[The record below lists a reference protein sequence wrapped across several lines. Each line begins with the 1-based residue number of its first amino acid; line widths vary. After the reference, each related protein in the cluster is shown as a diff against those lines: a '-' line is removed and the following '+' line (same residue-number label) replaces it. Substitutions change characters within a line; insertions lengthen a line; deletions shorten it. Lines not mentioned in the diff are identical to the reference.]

1 MSEGAVAA
9 IVAVVGAGASVYNT
23 DQQRKQARVARDKA
37 NFEEAKSRRRVIAE
51 QRMLQAQT
59 AAQAEAQ
66 GITGSSSVMGAQA
79 SLSQQAADTIN
90 FQQQIA
96 SFQSQMNKYQHR
108 INNAATLG
116 DVASAGI
123 PIAQYISKKP
133 KKPKE

>member
-1 MSEGAVAA
+1 MAEGAAWA
-9 IVAVVGAGASVYNT
+9 IGAAVVSAGTAVYNANE
-23 DQQRKQARVARDKA
+23 QRKQARVARNQA

-79 SLSQQAADTIN
+79 SLSQQAADTIS
-90 FQQQIA
+90 FQQNIA
-96 SFQSQMNKYQHR
+96 SFQNQMNQHQRR

-116 DVASAGI
+116 DVASAGGT
-123 PIAQYISKKP
+123 IAQQYI
-133 KKPKE
+133 PKE